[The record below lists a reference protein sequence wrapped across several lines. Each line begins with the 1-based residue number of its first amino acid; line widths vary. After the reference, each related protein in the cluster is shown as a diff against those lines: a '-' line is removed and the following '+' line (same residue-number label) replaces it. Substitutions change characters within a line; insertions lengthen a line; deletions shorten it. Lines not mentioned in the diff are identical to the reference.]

1 MINIL
6 LDMFNIDT
14 PWLKPALQQYI
25 LPTHRVAVVA
35 FAFGDDILTA
45 ADWDTMYHP
54 ENGKYYH
61 SVVDGLL
68 AYRIPLENI
77 RIINYISDS
86 PAEAADI
93 IKDSDIVYF
102 TGGLT
107 PRLYERILEFGLD
120 KVLAD
125 YPGIVMGYSAGALVQ
140 LGEYHHSP
148 DKDYPEF
155 MYCAG
160 LGMQQ
165 GYYVEV
171 HYEATP
177 IQDTAID
184 RVLRERQQPVYA
196 LQFNSGALIAQGSKV
211 QPIGDVKIFLP
222 EDILCK

>member
-6 LDMFNIDT
+6 LDMFNIDA

-54 ENGKYYH
+54 ESGKYYH

-68 AYRIPLENI
+68 SYGIPLENI
-77 RIINYISDS
+77 RIINYIADS

-93 IKDSDIVYF
+93 IKNSDIVYF
-102 TGGLT
+102 TGGL
-107 PRLYERILEFGLD
+107 PHRMYERIIEFGID

-125 YPGIVMGYSAGALVQ
+125 YHGIVMGFSAGADIQ
-140 LGEYHHSP
+140 LAEYHLSP
-148 DKDYPEF
+148 DKDYPDF
-155 MYCAG
+155 VYYPG
-160 LGMQQ
+160 LGMQR

-171 HYEATP
+171 HYEADP
-177 IQDTAID
+177 IQDAAIQ
-184 RVLRERQQPVYA
+184 RVLRERRQPVFA
-196 LQFNSGALIAQGSKV
+196 LKFNSGALITCGSEV

-222 EDILCK
+222 E